1 MACIIGVIQQKVDPG
16 EWQAEKIE
24 ANVVSGD
31 DALQTMSYF
40 ILKGGTVYVFH
51 GLADQSQYA
60 QYSSVF
66 SKTMGGFRNL
76 TDQSKINVKPQKL
89 AVKTATQA
97 GTAGAALKQFG
108 TADADIE
115 QRTIMN
121 GMLSTQTI
129 AAGTLIKTVTK

>member
-1 MACIIGVIQQKVDPG
+1 MISREKLTVGG
-16 EWQAEKIE
+16 MQAEKIV

-31 DALQTMSYF
+31 DSLQTMSYF
-40 ILKGGTVYVFH
+40 IVRGGEVFVFH
-51 GLADQSQYA
+51 GLADRSQYA
-60 QYSSVF
+60 QHSSVF

-76 TDQSKINVKPQKL
+76 TDQSKINVKPQTL

-97 GTAGAALKQFG
+97 GTAGAALRQFG

-121 GMLSTQTI
+121 GMLSTQAIT
-129 AAGTLIKTVTK
+129 AGTLIKTVTK